1 MTLKTAI
8 RDVIN
13 RNALAHKWFVAFCAR
28 FTMRLFA
35 FQSYLSI
42 EDLRAKRRAAMWR
55 RFVALLGRPN
65 VDRVV
70 ISNGKA
76 TFYYKDGCA
85 FHASTSRSS
94 VSGTQFSHGEYE
106 AHETR
111 LMREMVQPGWTVVD
125 AGANFGWH
133 AIHLAK
139 RVGPQGKVFAFEPI
153 PVTFSELAA
162 NAALNDCGNLEACS
176 AALGSVEGAVTLF
189 LPGIDLG
196 AGAASQVLDLGEKIE
211 VPMRRLDDFLEENGV
226 DHVDFIK
233 ADIEGGELN
242 LLKGAEG
249 LLARNHPRILIE
261 IVDIHCRRFG
271 HTPQDVIQFLTARG
285 FSGKYISDEGRL
297 VAFDPVNPMN
307 GNYVFEPSA

>member
-1 MTLKTAI
+1 MDLKTAI
-8 RDVIN
+8 RNLIN
-13 RNALAHKWFVAFCAR
+13 QHALAHKWFVGFCAR
-28 FTMRLFA
+28 YTVRLFA

-70 ISNGKA
+70 FSGGKA
-76 TFYYKDGCA
+76 TFYYMDGCA
-85 FHASTSRSS
+85 FHASTSRTS
-94 VSGTQFSHGEYE
+94 VSGTQFSRGEYE

-111 LMREMVQPGWTVVD
+111 LIGEVVKPGWTVVD

-139 RVGPQGKVFAFEPI
+139 LVGPQGRVFAFEPI
-153 PVTFSELAA
+153 PGTFIELVD
-162 NAALNDCGNLEACS
+162 NAHLNGCTNLEACS
-176 AALGSVEGAVTLF
+176 AALGREERAVFLF
-189 LPGIDLG
+189 LPAIDLG
-196 AGAASQVLDLGEKIE
+196 AGAASQFLDVGEKVE
-211 VPMRRLDDFLEENGV
+211 VPMRRLDDFLAEKGV

-242 LLKGAEG
+242 LLGGAER
-249 LLARNHPRILIE
+249 LLLRSHPRILIE

-271 HTPQDVIQFLTARG
+271 HTPQDVIQFLTSRG
-285 FSGKYISDEGRL
+285 FSGKYVSEKGKL
-297 VAFDPVNPMN
+297 VAFDPFNPMN
-307 GNYVFEPSA
+307 GNYFFEPTS

>member
-1 MTLKTAI
+1 MNLKTAI
-8 RDVIN
+8 RNVIS
-13 RNALAHKWFVAFCAR
+13 RNALAHKWFVGFCAR
-28 FTMRLFA
+28 FTIRLFA

-42 EDLRAKRRAAMWR
+42 EELRAKWRAAMWR

-70 ISNGKA
+70 IIDGKA

-85 FHASTSRSS
+85 FHASTSRTS

-111 LMREMVQPGWTVVD
+111 LMREVVQPGWSVVD

-133 AIHLAK
+133 AIHMAK
-139 RVGPQGKVFAFEPI
+139 WVGPQGRVFAFEPI
-153 PVTFSELAA
+153 PGTFSELAA
-162 NAALNDCGNLEACS
+162 NASLNNCRNLEAYS

-196 AGAASQVLDLGEKIE
+196 AGAASQFLDLGEKVE
-211 VPMRRLDDFLEENGV
+211 VPMRRLDDFLAEKGV
-226 DHVDFIK
+226 DHIDFIK

-242 LLKGAEG
+242 LLGGAER
-249 LLARNHPRILIE
+249 LLARCHPRILIE

-271 HTPQDVIQFLTARG
+271 HTPRDVIQFLTARG
-285 FSGKYISDEGRL
+285 FSGKYVSNEGTL
-297 VAFDPVNPMN
+297 VAFDPVSPMN
-307 GNYVFEPSA
+307 GNYFFEPSS